1 MEEKKKII
9 KKVKK
14 EVKRNNT
21 YSISRNNSSFIN
33 TISSGNK
40 FKYRR

>member
-1 MEEKKKII
+1 MNKNNELIR
-9 KKVKK
+9 KVKK
-14 EVKRNNT
+14 ETKRNNLN
-21 YSISRNNSSFIN
+21 SISCNNSSFIN

>member
-1 MEEKKKII
+1 MNENNELIR
-9 KKVKK
+9 KVKK
-14 EVKRNNT
+14 ETKRNNLN
-21 YSISRNNSSFIN
+21 SISCNNSSFIN